1 MARPIHLPKIGMTM
15 EEGTIARWLLPEGAP
30 VTSGQPLFELET
42 AKAIVEVEADGDGTL
57 RQLVPAGTTLEPGR
71 VIGAL
76 LAAGESQ
83 VPAEI
88 LAQVPGASAAAAP
101 AAPAPAEE
109 PVVST
114 PTAGDPSG
122 RAVASPAARRLAR
135 ELGVDLDRIAGSG
148 PGGRIVE
155 ADIRAAA
162 AAPAIAAV
170 PSHPA
175 PIPTAILAPATP
187 TPSTGGTRE
196 VYAGRRRIIGERMH
210 ESLSSMAQLTLS
222 SETRVDAAM
231 EMLHGLNRE
240 WRAQRVVVT
249 LPALVVRACALALRE
264 HPRLNARLE
273 VSASGTEIVLA
284 DEVHVGLAVDDDAG
298 LVVPVVRHADRL
310 SLQEVARTV
319 ADLVERT
326 KEHRITPDELSGG
339 TFTVT
344 ALDGTVVDAF
354 TPVINPPQAAI
365 LGVGRVR
372 EVAVIEDGAVRAGR
386 VAVLSLTFDHRVLDG
401 APAARFLGRVAE
413 LLARPYLLM

>member
-30 VTSGQPLFELET
+30 VTSGQPIFELET
-42 AKAIVEVEADGDGTL
+42 AKAIVEVEADGAGTL

-76 LAAGESQ
+76 LAAGESE

-88 LAQVPGASAAAAP
+88 LAQVPGASAAV
-101 AAPAPAEE
+101 APAPVEAPTVSA
-109 PVVST
+109 PV
-114 PTAGDPSG
+114 AGDPSG

-135 ELGVDLDRIAGSG
+135 ELGVDLDRLAGSG

-162 AAPAIAAV
+162 VAPAAAVAAPIA
-170 PSHPA
+170 
-175 PIPTAILAPATP
+175 APATP
-187 TPSTGGTRE
+187 SADGMRE
-196 VYAGRRRIIGERMH
+196 AYAGRRKIIGERMH

-240 WRAQRVVVT
+240 WRAQRIVVT

-273 VSASGTEIVLA
+273 VSASGAEIVVA
-284 DEVHVGLAVDDDAG
+284 DEVHIGLAVDDEAG

-310 SLQEVARTV
+310 SLQEVAGTV

-326 KEHRITPDELSGG
+326 KEHRVTPDELSGG

-386 VAVLSLTFDHRVLDG
+386 VAVLSLTFDHRLLDG

-413 LLARPYLLM
+413 LLARPYMLM

>member
-15 EEGTIARWLLPEGAP
+15 EEGTVARWLVAEGAP

-71 VIGAL
+71 VVGAL
-76 LAAGESQ
+76 LAPGESE

-88 LAQVPGASAAAAP
+88 LAQVPGATTTAASP
-101 AAPAPAEE
+101 AAEAPPVTTPPAP
-109 PVVST
+109 
-114 PTAGDPSG
+114 GDPSG
-122 RAVASPAARRLAR
+122 RAPASPAARRLAR
-135 ELGVDLDRIAGSG
+135 ELGVDIDRVAGSG

-155 ADIRAAA
+155 ADVRAVAEAAVVATPAHPAPVPAAVPAAA
-162 AAPAIAAV
+162 AT
-170 PSHPA
+170 S
-175 PIPTAILAPATP
+175 
-187 TPSTGGTRE
+187 GGTRE
-196 VYAGRRRIIGERMH
+196 AYSGRRRIIGERMH
-210 ESLSSMAQLTLS
+210 ESLASMAQLTLS

-240 WRAQRVVVT
+240 WRTERVVVT
-249 LPALVVRACALALRE
+249 LPALIVRACALALRE
-264 HPRLNARLE
+264 HPRLNARLDA
-273 VSASGTEIVLA
+273 ASGEIVA
-284 DEVHVGLAVDDDAG
+284 EEAVHVGLAVDEEAG
-298 LVVPVVRHADRL
+298 LVVPVVRDADRR

-319 ADLVERT
+319 ADLVERVKT
-326 KEHRITPDELSGG
+326 RRVTPDELSGG

-344 ALDGTVVDAF
+344 ALDGSVVDAF
-354 TPVINPPQAAI
+354 TPVINPPQAGI

-386 VAVLSLTFDHRVLDG
+386 VTTLSLTFDHRVLDG
-401 APAARFLGRVAE
+401 APAARFLARVAE

>member
-30 VTSGQPLFELET
+30 VTSGQPIFELET
-42 AKAIVEVEADGDGTL
+42 AKAIVEVEADGAGTL

-76 LAAGESQ
+76 LAAGESE

-88 LAQVPGASAAAAP
+88 LAQVPGASAAV
-101 AAPAPAEE
+101 APAPVEAPTVSA
-109 PVVST
+109 PV
-114 PTAGDPSG
+114 AGDPSG

-135 ELGVDLDRIAGSG
+135 ELGVDLDRLAGSG

-162 AAPAIAAV
+162 VAPAAAVAAPIA
-170 PSHPA
+170 
-175 PIPTAILAPATP
+175 APATP
-187 TPSTGGTRE
+187 SADGMRE
-196 VYAGRRRIIGERMH
+196 AYAGRRKIIGERMH

-240 WRAQRVVVT
+240 WRAQRIVVT

-273 VSASGTEIVLA
+273 VSASGAEIVVA
-284 DEVHVGLAVDDDAG
+284 DEVHIGLAVDDEAG

-310 SLQEVARTV
+310 SLQEVAGTV

-326 KEHRITPDELSGG
+326 KEHRVTPDELSGG

-344 ALDGTVVDAF
+344 ALDGTVLDAF

-386 VAVLSLTFDHRVLDG
+386 VAVLSLTFDHRLLDG

-413 LLARPYLLM
+413 LLARPYMLM

>member
-30 VTSGQPLFELET
+30 VTSGQPIFELET

-76 LAAGESQ
+76 LAAGESE

-88 LAQVPGASAAAAP
+88 LAQVSGVAAAAP
-101 AAPAPAEE
+101 AASAPAEPTASA
-109 PVVST
+109 PV
-114 PTAGDPSG
+114 AGDPSG

-135 ELGVDLDRIAGSG
+135 ELGVDLDRVAGSG

-162 AAPAIAAV
+162 VAPAAAV
-170 PSHPA
+170 AASSPPA
-175 PIPTAILAPATP
+175 PAAASATP
-187 TPSTGGTRE
+187 SAGGMRE
-196 VYAGRRRIIGERMH
+196 AYAGRRKIIGERMH

-240 WRAQRVVVT
+240 WRAQRIVVT

-264 HPRLNARLE
+264 HPRLNARFE
-273 VSASGTEIVLA
+273 VSASGPEIVVA
-284 DEVHVGLAVDDDAG
+284 DEVHVGLAVDDEAG

-326 KEHRITPDELSGG
+326 KEHRVTPDELTGG